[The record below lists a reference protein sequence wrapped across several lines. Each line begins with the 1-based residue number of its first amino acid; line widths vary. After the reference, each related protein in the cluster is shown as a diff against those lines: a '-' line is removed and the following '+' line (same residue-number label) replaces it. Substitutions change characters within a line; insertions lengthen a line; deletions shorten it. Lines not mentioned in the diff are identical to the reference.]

1 MTVLCLKT
9 ATVVTFLW
17 CNVFL
22 LPAMGKEFDRD
33 SKHTPEELKKLREAR
48 IQFAKDK
55 IAKNGNKTR
64 LNPFKKELKPVK
76 GMKPLFPDL
85 GKKQQPPPIS
95 TASKKDLDALE
106 GLFVGAGGGATATT
120 RTRLS
125 RKEAIAKRKDA
136 MQNMNRE
143 ELKSFVDATNLKKR
157 KQKGIFRKRE
167 TNLAQILFPGVAPE
181 EYQLHEPLKIM
192 VDLVDSGKTNL
203 PFEYYKLPVCPE
215 EEDEPSGIRGMFK
228 RRRVRK
234 NLGEK
239 LMGKNVAKESRYD
252 LKMGDPVSCTT
263 VCDIVLSTSEID
275 RLKKLIRRQYAINL
289 SLDGLPVYMYDTNG
303 NAFRGTPLG
312 SKLRDESTGEV
323 QFFYH
328 NHFRFT
334 VLYNVD
340 EAYEGSHRVVGFRV
354 KPISIKHS
362 DDKRTCANE
371 KIINHKDTLLELKA
385 DQTSRGLKVTHSYEV
400 TWEETDK
407 PWADRW
413 DVYLRGR
420 PDESLA
426 HHMSIINSFMV
437 VVFLGSVLMVILI
450 KALRKDIAVY
460 NDLSGD
466 GDEEDETGWKLVHG
480 DVFRPPSTSPMLL
493 SIFIGTGM
501 QIFVAVVC
509 TLLLGLTNFLNPMQ
523 KGQALSNM
531 VLLYVFSGTVSGY
544 VSSRLFKYCGGKNWK
559 LNTVYTAGAFPG
571 IMVLIFLLLNIFL
584 TLYGSAMA
592 VSIWTI
598 IAVFLLWTCIST
610 PLVCIGSYIGYKAD
624 VITTPTRTNQIAR
637 VVPKQQSILGSPLTS
652 FIIGGMPFSTVCI
665 EVYFIMGAVWM
676 HQYYYL
682 MGYLFGGCVL
692 LALTCALLS
701 TVLCYM
707 RLCAEDHR
715 WWWKSFFDSATAGFW
730 LFMYSV
736 WYLCTKLG
744 LVGFLPV
751 TVYLTYMVMASVAFG
766 LFCGSIGFMTA
777 FFFTRTIYS
786 AVKID

>member
-1 MTVLCLKT
+1 
-9 ATVVTFLW
+9 
-17 CNVFL
+17 
-22 LPAMGKEFDRD
+22 
-33 SKHTPEELKKLREAR
+33 
-48 IQFAKDK
+48 
-55 IAKNGNKTR
+55 
-64 LNPFKKELKPVK
+64 
-76 GMKPLFPDL
+76 
-85 GKKQQPPPIS
+85 
-95 TASKKDLDALE
+95 
-106 GLFVGAGGGATATT
+106 
-120 RTRLS
+120 
-125 RKEAIAKRKDA
+125 
-136 MQNMNRE
+136 
-143 ELKSFVDATNLKKR
+143 
-157 KQKGIFRKRE
+157 
-167 TNLAQILFPGVAPE
+167 LFPGVAPE
-181 EYQLHEPLKIM
+181 EYKEHEELKIM

-203 PFEYYKLPVCPE
+203 PFEYYKLPVCQLE
-215 EEDEPSGIRGMFK
+215 EEDSLVGVRGMFK

-239 LMGKNVAKESRYD
+239 LMGKNVAKESPYA
-252 LKMGDPVSCTT
+252 LSMADPVSCSTI
-263 VCDIVLSTSEID
+263 CDIVLSMTEIE

-323 QFFYH
+323 QYFYH

-340 EAYEGSHRVVGFRV
+340 EAYEGSHRIVGFRV

-362 DDKRTCANE
+362 DDKSTCGKE
-371 KIINHKDTLLELKA
+371 TIINHKDTLLELA
-385 DQTSRGLKVTHSYEV
+385 GDENTRGLKVTHSYEV
-400 TWEETDK
+400 SWEETDK

-437 VVFLGSVLMVILI
+437 VVFLGSVLTVILI
-450 KALRKDIAVY
+450 KALRKDIAIY

-480 DVFRPPSTSPMLL
+480 DVFRPPSSYPMLL

-523 KGQALSNM
+523 KGQALSNA
-531 VLLYVFSGTVSGY
+531 VLLYVFSGTISGY

-559 LNTVYTAGAFPG
+559 LNTMYTAGAFPG
-571 IMVLIFLLLNIFL
+571 VMVFIFLLLNIFL

-624 VITTPTRTNQIAR
+624 VISTPTRTNQIAR
-637 VVPKQQSILGSPLTS
+637 VVPKQQSILGSPVTS

-766 LFCGSIGFMTA
+766 LFCGSVGFMTA
-777 FFFTRTIYS
+777 FFFTRIIYS

>member
-1 MTVLCLKT
+1 MIKT
-9 ATVVTFLW
+9 ATVLTFLW
-17 CNVFL
+17 CNML
-22 LPAMGKEFDRD
+22 LQPAMGKDFARD
-33 SKHTPEELKKLREAR
+33 SKHSPEDLKKLRQDR
-48 IQFAKDK
+48 ISKAKQMQFERA
-55 IAKNGNKTR
+55 GKTK
-64 LNPFKKELKPVK
+64 LNPFKKDLKDVK
-76 GMKPLFPDL
+76 GMKALFPDM
-85 GKKQQPPPIS
+85 GKKQQPPPIV
-95 TASKKDLDALE
+95 KKESIADLFPDMSA
-106 GLFVGAGGGATATT
+106 ATGGKGKL
-120 RTRLS
+120 RMK
-125 RKEAIAKRKDA
+125 RKEALAKRKAA
-136 MQNMNRE
+136 MQNMDRVD
-143 ELKSFVDATNLKKR
+143 LKNFVDETNLRKR
-157 KQKGIFRKRE
+157 KQKGIFVKRE

-181 EYQLHEPLKIM
+181 EYKEHEQLKIM
-192 VDLVDSGKTNL
+192 VDIVDSGKTNL
-203 PFEYYKLPVCPE
+203 PFEYYKLPVCPMKDE
-215 EEDEPSGIRGMFK
+215 EEFSGVRAIWKK
-228 RRRVRK
+228 RRPRK

-239 LMGKNVAKESRYD
+239 LMGKNYAKESPYD
-252 LKMGDPVSCTT
+252 LTMGDT
-263 VCDIVLSTSEID
+263 VYCKTICDLELSVTEVA

-312 SKLRDESTGEV
+312 SKLRDEATGDI

-328 NHFRFT
+328 NHFKFT

-340 EAYEGSHRVVGFRV
+340 EAYEGSHRIVGFRV
-354 KPISIKHS
+354 KPISINHS
-362 DDKRTCANE
+362 DDKSSCGRE
-371 KIINHKDTLLELKA
+371 KIINHKDTLLELKTE
-385 DQTSRGLKVTHSYEV
+385 DTRGLKVTHSYEV
-400 TWEETDK
+400 YWEETDK

-413 DVYLRGR
+413 DVYLKGR

-437 VVFLGSVLMVILI
+437 VVFLGSVLAVILI

-460 NDLSGD
+460 NDLSAD
-466 GDEEDETGWKLVHG
+466 GDDEDETGWKLVHG
-480 DVFRPPSTSPMLL
+480 DVFRPPSSYPMLL
-493 SIFIGTGM
+493 SIFVGTGM
-501 QIFVAVVC
+501 QLFVALFF

-523 KGQALSNM
+523 KGQALSNAI
-531 VLLYVFSGTVSGY
+531 LLYVFSGTVSGY

-559 LNTVYTAGAFPG
+559 VNTIYTAAGFPG
-571 IMVLIFLLLNIFL
+571 IMVSFFLLLNIFL
-584 TLYGSAMA
+584 SLYGSAMA

-598 IAVFLLWTCIST
+598 IAVFLLWTCVST

-624 VITTPTRTNQIAR
+624 VISTPTRTNQIAR
-637 VVPKQQSILGSPLTS
+637 VVPKQQSVLGSPLTS

-665 EVYFIMGAVWM
+665 EVYFMMGAVWM

-682 MGYLFGGCVL
+682 MGYLFSGCVL

-744 LVGFLPV
+744 LAGFLPV
-751 TVYLTYMVMASVAFG
+751 TVYLTYMVMVSVAFG
-766 LFCGSIGFMTA
+766 LFCGSIGFVTA